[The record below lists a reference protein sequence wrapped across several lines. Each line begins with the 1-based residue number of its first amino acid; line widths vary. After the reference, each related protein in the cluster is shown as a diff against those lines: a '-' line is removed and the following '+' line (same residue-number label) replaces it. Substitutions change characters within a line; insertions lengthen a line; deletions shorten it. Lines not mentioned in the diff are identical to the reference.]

1 MIYFGRSNIDV
12 ITSLIPEE
20 YMLKTLFA
28 AVASAALI
36 LAVQAQGVEA
46 IPLNNLQGA
55 TAPDVTLV
63 YGGCGVFGHRG
74 PYGGCRAG
82 GQAGGYRAG
91 RPCPPGF
98 HLGPRGAKC
107 WPN

>member
-1 MIYFGRSNIDV
+1 
-12 ITSLIPEE
+12 
-20 YMLKTLFA
+20 
-28 AVASAALI
+28 
-36 LAVQAQGVEA
+36 
-46 IPLNNLQGA
+46 
-55 TAPDVTLV
+55 VTLV

-82 GQAGGYRAG
+82 GQAGGYGRG